1 MFASDELDRI
11 LAATQAERRPP
22 SVSVAVFHRGEI
34 VWSRAL
40 GLADVERREGA
51 TPEHA
56 YRIGSITKTFTA
68 VCVLQLRDRGQVDL
82 DAPLRAYVDEAPEG
96 PTVRQ
101 TLAHLSGIQREPPGE
116 IWETLE
122 PPSRDELLERL
133 AEAEPRLC
141 GARRDRR
148 APGRGPLSRVPAGSR
163 ARPTR
168 VDPDDA
174 RRDGAS
180 AGDGRPRPLDG
191 GLGSR
196 LRAVPLG
203 RTGARGTRR
212 RHARVPRGSRGRA
225 RGAYRCCGADERV
238 HRCQGPRSWRFS

>member
-11 LAATQAERRPP
+11 LARHRPSGVCPRSALQSSTAARSSGRAPSGSQTSSVGTGRRPSTP
-22 SVSVAVFHRGEI
+22 TASARSP
-34 VWSRAL
+34 
-40 GLADVERREGA
+40 RRS
-51 TPEHA
+51 PRCA
-56 YRIGSITKTFTA
+56 YFSSGIEVRSTWT
-68 VCVLQLRDRGQVDL
+68 LRCGRTSK
-82 DAPLRAYVDEAPEG
+82 APEG

-101 TLAHLSGIQREPPGE
+101 ALAHLSGIQREPPGE

-168 VDPDDA
+168 VDPDDVHA
-174 RRDGAS
+174 LPAVRDRIPRRPVLGC
-180 AGDGRPRPLDG
+180 RPTR
-191 GLGSR
+191 SR
-196 LRAVPLG
+196 I
-203 RTGARGTRR
+203 
-212 RHARVPRGSRGRA
+212 S
-225 RGAYRCCGADERV
+225 
-238 HRCQGPRSWRFS
+238 